1 MTRWTLIAA
10 PVLLAVVL
18 WQSGAVAQ
26 PAAPAAADSSFT
38 FEQYKEYRIKSLDQA
53 RERLAQRLADPALPA
68 DLKKRLQQR
77 KAYYDGLA
85 QMPVAERDRR
95 FRERFDAIDTDH
107 DGKIDPAERAAW
119 REKQR
124 AYYRKLRDDRRSE
137 RRKPHDRVQG
147 VDAAR
152 RHPCGAAALPGRF
165 QHR

>member
-1 MTRWTLIAA
+1 MDADCRSRPSCRRPVAVGGCRAA
-10 PVLLAVVL
+10 RRPRRGRFLLH
-18 WQSGAVAQ
+18 
-26 PAAPAAADSSFT
+26 

-77 KAYYDGLA
+77 KAYYDWLA

-124 AYYRKLRDDRRSE
+124 AYYRKLRDE
-137 RRKPHDRVQG
+137 RPAG
-147 VDAAR
+147 PAR
-152 RHPCGAAALPGRF
+152 NP
-165 QHR
+165 

>member
-77 KAYYDGLA
+77 KAYYDWLA

-124 AYYRKLRDDRRSE
+124 AYYRKLRERPAGDPSPPVPVRTILSGRAGDRAGRPAE
-137 RRKPHDRVQG
+137 REEKT
-147 VDAAR
+147 A
-152 RHPCGAAALPGRF
+152 
-165 QHR
+165 